1 MAPFQEAS
9 LDNKIGMVLERP
21 HLIDGEVAF

>member
-9 LDNKIGMVLERP
+9 LDNKIGMVLEGP
-21 HLIDGEVAF
+21 HLLEGEVAF